1 MLDKSKAELWFA
13 SFRGDCPIHEAAQ
26 GGHCGKYNQARLF
39 NANSAIFQLY
49 HGENKLIINEMMMFA
64 LF

>member
-26 GGHCGKYNQARLF
+26 GGHCGKYNQARL
-39 NANSAIFQLY
+39 SQTLISCIF
-49 HGENKLIINEMMMFA
+49 G
-64 LF
+64 